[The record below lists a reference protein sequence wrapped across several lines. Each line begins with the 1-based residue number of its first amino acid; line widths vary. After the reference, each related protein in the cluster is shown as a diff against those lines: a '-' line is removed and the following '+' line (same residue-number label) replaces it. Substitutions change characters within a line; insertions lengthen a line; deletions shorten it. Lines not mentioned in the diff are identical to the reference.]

1 MSPDRG
7 HQPLDSIRD
16 GMDAPAAT
24 NTTLENTPLLF
35 DRQSP
40 GYTDL
45 DNGVNTTKNRNNP
58 GPSDSNGC
66 RVRHGHGTGE
76 EHGDLDEAYNA
87 RQSNPR
93 QEQRLTTTSPQAS
106 SAKHRLWDT
115 ISKRLVFLQR
125 DESER
130 SPLEKDLVRRLDVF
144 LLTFGCISQGRY
156 LDQTNISSAYVSGMK
171 EDLQLNGN
179 ELNYFLTF
187 FSISYCLMLIP
198 SQVIITYV
206 RPSYWLPGLEI
217 GWGFVT
223 ALIAFAQNAHQVYA
237 LRVLLG
243 LFESSAW
250 PGMMTLFMY
259 WYTPLEL
266 AKRMG
271 FYHSCQALGSMMSG
285 ALQVAVLESLE
296 GKWGLRGWRW
306 LFIMNGLL
314 TLLIGFTGFFLIPD
328 YPRSPNPRCL
338 KASPPQT
345 FSSCSSTPSSL
356 SFGWLTPA
364 HIQAA
369 EDRLKR
375 HGRTDSKKITW
386 RAAKRTFRLWISYFI
401 PALYVASVLAPYGY
415 NYFNLF
421 LKELKDKDGRPR
433 WSVEQVN
440 AIPIAG
446 NAVNVVFVWLW
457 AILSDLLQ
465 TRWTLLVAQG
475 VIGLIPCIIM
485 SIWTSHPDTT
495 PVSAAYAS
503 YFMTYMS
510 LGTAPLIM
518 SWLSDILPQDSEART
533 LIVGYSIA
541 GVYAILTW
549 SQVLIWPA
557 SQAPYYHYA
566 WQVSI
571 VLWILVIIMCW
582 MLNIIDVRIL
592 LPDRLAA
599 KNRASRQG
607 LLSPTE
613 TPDAES
619 E

>member
-1 MSPDRG
+1 MSQDGG
-7 HQPLDSIRD
+7 HQPLDSLRD
-16 GMDAPAAT
+16 GMDASAAT
-24 NTTLENTPLLF
+24 NTALENTPLLF

-45 DNGVNTTKNRNNP
+45 DNSVNTTKNRNNP

-66 RVRHGHGTGE
+66 RVISRHGHGAGE
-76 EHGDLDEAYNA
+76 EHGDLDEAYHA
-87 RQSNPR
+87 RQPNPR
-93 QEQRLTTTSPQAS
+93 QEQRLNTTSPQAS
-106 SAKHRLWDT
+106 SAKHRLWDI

-130 SPLEKDLVRRLDVF
+130 SPLEKDLVQRLDVF
-144 LLTFGCISQGRY
+144 LLTFGCISQVRTY

-271 FYHSCQALGSMMSG
+271 FYHSCQAFGSMMSG

-296 GKWGLRGWRW
+296 GRWGLRGWRW
-306 LFIMNGLL
+306 LFIINGLL

-338 KASPPQT
+338 KAPPQT
-345 FSSCSSTPSSL
+345 FSSTSTPFPP

-446 NAVNVVFVWLW
+446 NGVNVVFVWIW

-475 VIGLIPCIIM
+475 VIGLVPCIIM

-566 WQVSI
+566 WQISI
-571 VLWILVIIMCW
+571 VLWILVIIMCG
-582 MLNIIDVRIL
+582 MLSIIDVRIL
-592 LPDRLAA
+592 L
-599 KNRASRQG
+599 
-607 LLSPTE
+607 
-613 TPDAES
+613 
-619 E
+619 

>member
-1 MSPDRG
+1 MSSLPQDGG
-7 HQPLDSIRD
+7 HHSSDSLRD
-16 GMDAPAAT
+16 EKGTPAANMT
-24 NTTLENTPLLF
+24 AQEATPLLLGHG
-35 DRQSP
+35 RQTSS

-45 DNGVNTTKNRNNP
+45 NTRRNDPRPSP
-58 GPSDSNGC
+58 GNSNGSY
-66 RVRHGHGTGE
+66 RVRHGHGN
-76 EHGDLDEAYNA
+76 LDEADSSWGGQSHA
-87 RQSNPR
+87 RQLDPG
-93 QEQRLTTTSPQAS
+93 QEQSLNVTPSRLQ
-106 SAKHRLWDT
+106 RLWNT
-115 ISKRLVFLQR
+115 ISKRQVFLQR
-125 DESER
+125 DGENER

-144 LLTFGCISQGRY
+144 LLTFGCISQVIKY

-171 EDLQLNGN
+171 EDLELNGN

-223 ALIAFAQNAHQVYA
+223 ALIAFAQNAHHVYA

-285 ALQVAVLESLE
+285 ALQVAVLKSLE
-296 GKWGLRGWRW
+296 GTWGIRGWRW
-306 LFIMNGLL
+306 LFIINGLL
-314 TLLIGFTGFFLIPD
+314 TLLIGLTGFFLIPD
-328 YPRSPNPRCL
+328 YPNSPNPRCCL
-338 KASPPQT
+338 
-345 FSSCSSTPSSL
+345 SSSPSSPSPSHNSL
-356 SFGWLTPA
+356 SSSKFSLSLGWGRGWLTPS
-364 HIQAA
+364 HISLAQS
-369 EDRLKR
+369 RLER

-386 RAAKRTFRLWISYFI
+386 SAARRTFRMWIAYFI
-401 PALYVASVLAPYGY
+401 PALYIASVLAPYGY

-421 LKELKDKDGRPR
+421 LKELKTDEGKPR
-433 WSVEQVN
+433 WSVEEVN

-446 NAVNVVFVWLW
+446 NGVSVIFVWVW

-475 VIGLIPCIIM
+475 VTGLIPCIIM
-485 SIWTSHPDTT
+485 SVWTSHPDTT
-495 PVSAAYAS
+495 PVSAAYTS
-503 YFMTYMS
+503 YFLTYMS

-566 WQVSI
+566 WQISI

-592 LPDRLAA
+592 L
-599 KNRASRQG
+599 
-607 LLSPTE
+607 
-613 TPDAES
+613 
-619 E
+619 

>member
-1 MSPDRG
+1 MSSLPQNGG
-7 HQPLDSIRD
+7 HHHSASLRD
-16 GMDAPAAT
+16 GKDAPAAT
-24 NTTLENTPLLF
+24 NTAFESTPLL
-35 DRQSP
+35 D
-40 GYTDL
+40 
-45 DNGVNTTKNRNNP
+45 
-58 GPSDSNGC
+58 
-66 RVRHGHGTGE
+66 
-76 EHGDLDEAYNA
+76 
-87 RQSNPR
+87 PR
-93 QEQRLTTTSPQAS
+93 QERRVSATPTSSPQAL
-106 SAKHRLWDT
+106 SARQRLWNT

-125 DESER
+125 DDENER

-144 LLTFGCISQGRY
+144 LLTFGCISQVIKY

-243 LFESSAW
+243 L
-250 PGMMTLFMY
+250 
-259 WYTPLEL
+259 
-266 AKRMG
+266 
-271 FYHSCQALGSMMSG
+271 
-285 ALQVAVLESLE
+285 
-296 GKWGLRGWRW
+296 W
-306 LFIMNGLL
+306 LFIINGLL

-328 YPRSPNPRCL
+328 YPNSPNPRSL
-338 KASPPQT
+338 YQTPAYSSP
-345 FSSCSSTPSSL
+345 SSSSSSSTSSTSSSTSFISSPSSL
-356 SFGWLTPA
+356 LPRFGWLSPA
-364 HIQAA
+364 HIHLAKQ
-369 EDRLKR
+369 RLTR
-375 HGRTDSKKITW
+375 HNRTDSKKITW

-401 PALYVASVLAPYGY
+401 PALYIASVLAPYGY

-421 LKELKDKDGRPR
+421 LKELKREDGTTPR
-433 WSVEQVN
+433 WSVEGVN
-440 AIPIAG
+440 AIPILG
-446 NAVNVVFVWLW
+446 NGVNVVFVWIW

-485 SIWTSHPDTT
+485 SVWTSHPDTT

-566 WQVSI
+566 WQISI

-582 MLNIIDVRIL
+582 MLNIIDTGTSRSKKPS
-592 LPDRLAA
+592 LPPGSTLF
-599 KNRASRQG
+599 NRDPKRRQ
-607 LLSPTE
+607 
-613 TPDAES
+613 
-619 E
+619 